1 MTDETSQL
9 LSDTVEK
16 LFSDHVTKNCI
27 IDAEKGTW
35 PDELWSE
42 VIANGFNLL
51 LVPEELGG
59 VGGNWMNAGILFKAP
74 DNVIKEFPQ
83 FPVTH
88 NYDEFKK
95 TFIEIAKNI

>member
-9 LSDTVEK
+9 LSDTAEK

-42 VIANGFNLL
+42 VIANGFNLI

-59 VGGNWMNAGILFKAP
+59 VGGNWMNAGILFKASGRYQAP
-74 DNVIKEFPQ
+74 LSLI
-83 FPVTH
+83 H
-88 NYDEFKK
+88 
-95 TFIEIAKNI
+95 I

>member
-9 LSDTVEK
+9 LSDTAEK

-42 VIANGFNLL
+42 VIANGFNLICL
-51 LVPEELGG
+51 LYTSPSPRDRG
-59 VGGNWMNAGILFKAP
+59 
-74 DNVIKEFPQ
+74 
-83 FPVTH
+83 
-88 NYDEFKK
+88 
-95 TFIEIAKNI
+95 